1 MGYLVSHPSS
11 TNKIPNIMSHL
22 TIKEKTVLSLVSSG
36 LTTKEIADALN
47 ISHHTVESHRKNLLR
62 KCGAKNSA
70 ELVQKSFTG
79 MGSTVAIVDPT

>member
-1 MGYLVSHPSS
+1 MGYPDSHPSS
-11 TNKIPNIMSHL
+11 SKKIPNIMSHL

-62 KCGAKNSA
+62 KCRAKNSA
-70 ELVQKSFTG
+70 ELVQKSFTTMDSRG
-79 MGSTVAIVDPT
+79 AIIDPT

>member
-1 MGYLVSHPSS
+1 M
-11 TNKIPNIMSHL
+11 NHL
-22 TIKEKTVLSLVSSG
+22 TAKERTVLSLVSSG

-70 ELVQKSFTG
+70 ELVLKTLQVLTPDAAG
-79 MGSTVAIVDPT
+79 IDPA